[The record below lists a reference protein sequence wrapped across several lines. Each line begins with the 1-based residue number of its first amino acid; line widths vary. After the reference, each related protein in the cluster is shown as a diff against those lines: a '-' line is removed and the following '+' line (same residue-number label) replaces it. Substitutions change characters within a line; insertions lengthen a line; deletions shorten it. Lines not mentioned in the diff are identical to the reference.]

1 MADEPTLQLIRGDDP
16 ILVGD
21 EVRRAVTALVGD
33 GDRGLLVDEYA
44 GDDFE
49 LAAAVDAA
57 QTLPFLTDRRIVVIR
72 NLARFPK
79 LDDLTALLTYLAD
92 PAPTSSLVLVWEPG
106 LADKSR
112 TGTVPKKLVD
122 ALTAVGGAVTN
133 TTLARPADRKNWV
146 ESQLADAG
154 VRLDRDAKALVSDRL
169 ADDVERL
176 AGLLATLEGAFGPGT
191 QLGADDVAPYLGEAG
206 SVPPWELTDAIDQ
219 GKIPLALDKL
229 HRTLG
234 AGDKHA
240 LQVMASLH
248 GHYGRMVRLDGAA
261 VNGEKGA
268 AELLGMKGSSFPA
281 RKALDQ
287 GRKLG
292 TDRLRQA
299 VHLLARADLDL
310 RGAKAWPPELVME
323 VLVARL
329 ARLSRR

>member
-1 MADEPTLQLIRGDDP
+1 MADQPAVQLVRGDDP

-21 EVRRAVTALVGD
+21 EVRRVVTTLVGD

-44 GDDFE
+44 GDEYE

-57 QTLPFLTDRRIVVIR
+57 QTLPFLTDRRIVVVR

-92 PAPTSSLVLVWEPG
+92 PAPTTGLVLVWEPG
-106 LADKSR
+106 LAAKGR
-112 TGTVPKKLVD
+112 TGNLPKKLVD
-122 ALTAVGGAVTN
+122 AVNAAGGTVTN
-133 TTLARPADRKNWV
+133 TTLARPADKKNWV
-146 ESQLADAG
+146 EAQLAGAG
-154 VRLDRDAKALVSDRL
+154 VRLDREAQALVADRL

-176 AGLLATLEGAFGPGT
+176 AGVLVTLEGAFGPGT
-191 QLGADDVAPYLGEAG
+191 RLGADDVAPYLGEAG
-206 SVPPWELTDAIDQ
+206 SVPPWELTDAIDK
-219 GKIPLALDKL
+219 GKIPLALDRL

-248 GHYGRMVRLDGAA
+248 GHYSRMVRLDGAP
-261 VNGEKGA
+261 VNGEKAA
-268 AELLGMKGSSFPA
+268 AELLGLKGSTFPA

>member
-1 MADEPTLQLIRGDDP
+1 MPEQPPVQLVRGDDP

-21 EVRRAVTALVGD
+21 EVRRVVSALVGD

-44 GDDFE
+44 GDEYE

-57 QTLPFLTDRRIVVIR
+57 QTLPFLTDRRIVEAR

-92 PAPTSSLVLVWEPG
+92 PAPTTALVLVWEPG
-106 LADKSR
+106 LADKGR
-112 TGTVPKKLVD
+112 TGNLPKKLVD
-122 ALTAVGGAVTN
+122 AVTAAGGSVIN
-133 TTLARPADRKNWV
+133 TTLARPADKKNWV
-146 ESQLADAG
+146 AAQLAAAG
-154 VRLDRDAKALVSDRL
+154 VRLDREAQALVADRL

-176 AGLLATLEGAFGPGT
+176 AGVLVTLEGAFGPGAR
-191 QLGADDVAPYLGEAG
+191 LGADDVAPYLGEAG
-206 SVPPWELTDAIDQ
+206 SVPPWELTDAIDK
-219 GKIPLALDKL
+219 GKIPLALDRL

-248 GHYGRMVRLDGAA
+248 GHYSRMVRLDGAP
-261 VNGEKGA
+261 VNGEKAA
-268 AELLGMKGSSFPA
+268 AELLGMKGSTFPA